1 LAKDKDEEN
10 KAKEAAEKPKPKAAR
25 VTSQKVLEEISQL
38 DSKVDSLGNKVDSLA
53 ASMKADEKTAASPLQ
68 GPWLG
73 LFVVGIAAAAVGTIL
88 MAISQPVII
97 GLAVVGAGA
106 AIGAMSAFRL
116 WGRRP
121 PRKA

>member
-1 LAKDKDEEN
+1 MAKDKDEEN

-53 ASMKADEKTAASPLQ
+53 ASMKAEEKAAASPLQ

-88 MAISQPVII
+88 MAISQPVLI

-116 WGRRP
+116 WGRSP

>member
-88 MAISQPVII
+88 MAISQPVLI

>member
-53 ASMKADEKTAASPLQ
+53 ASMKAEEKAAASPLQ
-68 GPWLG
+68 GHG
-73 LFVVGIAAAAVGTIL
+73 
-88 MAISQPVII
+88 
-97 GLAVVGAGA
+97 
-106 AIGAMSAFRL
+106 
-116 WGRRP
+116 WGSSSWASPQRRSVLS
-121 PRKA
+121 

>member
-1 LAKDKDEEN
+1 MAKDKDEEN

-25 VTSQKVLEEISQL
+25 VTSKKVLEEISQL

-53 ASMKADEKTAASPLQ
+53 ASMKAEEKAAASPLQ

-73 LFVVGIAAAAVGTIL
+73 LFVVGIATAAVGTIL
-88 MAISQPVII
+88 MAISQPVLI

>member
-1 LAKDKDEEN
+1 MAKDKDEEN

-53 ASMKADEKTAASPLQ
+53 ASMKAEENAAASPLQ

-116 WGRRP
+116 WGRGP